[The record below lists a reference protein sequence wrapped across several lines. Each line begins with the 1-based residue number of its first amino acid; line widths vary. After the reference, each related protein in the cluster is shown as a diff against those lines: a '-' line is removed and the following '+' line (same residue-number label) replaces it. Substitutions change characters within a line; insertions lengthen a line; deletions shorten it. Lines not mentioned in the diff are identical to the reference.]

1 LVGLKRIRYDI
12 LTDISVLD
20 GSLYRIDRCAKKLDQ
35 LPVFL
40 GKLDLDK
47 KGYSEYLPL
56 IPLLQSGSL
65 AAVSNYGSS
74 ISGKAR

>member
-1 LVGLKRIRYDI
+1 VGLKRMI
-12 LTDISVLD
+12 DISVLD

-40 GKLDLDK
+40 GKLDLAK
-47 KGYSEYLPL
+47 KGYSKFLLL
-56 IPLLQSGSL
+56 IPFFQSGSL
-65 AAVSNYGSS
+65 AALSNYGSS